1 MKKIIII
8 SITTIILIL
17 FILFGIY
24 FISNKELSKDE
35 FITLMEKFENVS
47 NVKLEGT
54 PTTYKKDNFILVI
67 YTDDI
72 YSWSDTKTNEHI
84 RYSSTLK
91 QYAFMDTSSSDDN
104 SSEIQDSLYTFIRL

>member
-17 FILFGIY
+17 LILFGI
-24 FISNKELSKDE
+24 FFLRNKELSKDE
-35 FITLMEKFENVS
+35 FIALMDKFEDVS

-54 PTTYKKDNFILVI
+54 PTMYKKDNSMLVI

-72 YSWSDTKTNEHI
+72 YSWSNTETNEYI
-84 RYSSTLK
+84 RYSPTWK
-91 QYAFMDTSSSDDN
+91 QYTVMDTVSTEDNFSDIKDTP
-104 SSEIQDSLYTFIRL
+104 YTFMRL